1 MSILVRPTS
10 ILCETDSGQP
20 TPIKSTAE
28 GHLEVAVHAPRL
40 PFGSVHAEAL
50 TPIFQVDS
58 VYGINASE
66 MISTTGR
73 AIAGANSASVS
84 GASNL
89 FSVSTGTTS
98 YSFATLQTRK
108 RLRYRAGQGIVSRF
122 TALFPARADSSYL
135 IAGVGTSEAG
145 FYFGYAHLAAAGLT
159 SQEFGI
165 FHVTGGVRAI
175 RTLTVSAHTATSGNV
190 SIVLND
196 ATGVDI
202 AVDSG
207 DTITAVANKIAAGT
221 YVGWKAEARGSTVI
235 FLADEATP
243 KSGTYTA
250 TGAGVTAS
258 FATTLEGVT
267 STDTFI
273 PQSTWNGDKLDGTG
287 ASGVT
292 LDPTKGNVFQI
303 DIQYLG
309 FGAITFKVE
318 VIPPDGNNADF
329 VTVHTIKI
337 PNTRTAV
344 SVSQPSFPFTMT
356 AYSAGSTTDLSVKA
370 ASCSGFIEG
379 QIRLTG
385 PRSSFSDVSTAVT
398 TGAYYSLFSIRNDL
412 IHGHDIT
419 ERANQSV
426 VNLLS
431 FGGAHDDAT
440 PITYYL
446 LKNATLVGTPSWS
459 SWSANSCVYV
469 DTAATTATITDNG
482 QIIQVIPVGQSG
494 SIQVTLED
502 TVTIQPGET
511 ITVAATATTGTSTF
525 TIATLNT
532 REDQ

>member
-1 MSILVRPTS
+1 MTLLNPVTIL
-10 ILCETDSGQP
+10 GQNDAGYP
-20 TPIKSTAE
+20 VPFSSTGE
-28 GHLEVAVHAPRL
+28 GHLEVAVHSPRL
-40 PFGSVHAEAL
+40 PFGSVHTESL

-66 MISTTGR
+66 IITTTGR
-73 AIAGANSASVS
+73 AIAGANSATTS
-84 GASNL
+84 GANNL

-108 RLRYRAGQGIVSRF
+108 RLRYRAGQGIVGRF

-145 FYFGYAHLAAAGLT
+145 FYFGYAHLVAAGLT

-165 FHVTGGVRAI
+165 FYVTGGVRAI

-190 SIVLND
+190 SIVLNS

-202 AVDSG
+202 AIDSG
-207 DTITAVANKIAAGT
+207 DSITAVANKIAAGT
-221 YVGWKAEARGSTVI
+221 YTGWKAEARGSTVV
-235 FLADEATP
+235 FLADAATP
-243 KSGTYTA
+243 KAGTYTA

-309 FGAITFKVE
+309 FGAIVFKVE
-318 VIPPDGNNADF
+318 VIPPDGNNVDF
-329 VTVHTIKI
+329 VIVHTIKI
-337 PNTRTAV
+337 PNTQTAV
-344 SVSQPSFPFTMT
+344 SVTQPSFPFTMT
-356 AYSAGSTTDLSVKA
+356 AYSAGSTTDLSVKC
-370 ASCSGFIEG
+370 ASCSGFVEG

-398 TGAYYSLFSIRNDL
+398 TGAYYTLFSIRNDL
-412 IHGHDIT
+412 IHVHDIT
-419 ERANQSV
+419 ERANQSI

-440 PITYYL
+440 PIIYFL
-446 LKNATLVGTPSWS
+446 LKNATLLGTPNWT
-459 SWSANSCVYV
+459 SWSANSCIYI
-469 DTAATTATITDNG
+469 DTGDHSNHCRQWTNCPSNTNRRKWIN
-482 QIIQVIPVGQSG
+482 
-494 SIQVTLED
+494 
-502 TVTIQPGET
+502 
-511 ITVAATATTGTSTF
+511 TSCT
-525 TIATLNT
+525 
-532 REDQ
+532 